1 MHFRIWVFLAAT
13 CINGLA
19 QVHADDGGPV
29 YTDPAEAD
37 SDFAFQGEYAGWQR
51 SQPSHRSSEP
61 IGLQVVARGDG
72 RFEAVKYTGGLPG
85 RSWFGESKYRL
96 SGQRVDS
103 FVELRGDLYDV
114 ILEDGGATVY
124 ARDGRLAGELKRVRR
139 ISPTMGLQPP
149 PDAVV
154 LFGSGE
160 SGRLKN
166 PRLTDDGLLLPGT
179 ETVQPYRDFRLHAE
193 FRLPYKPLATE
204 QARGNS
210 GLYLQGRYEVQILD
224 SFGLD
229 GLNNECGAL
238 YKLRAPDVNMCL
250 PPLEWQTYDIDFRAA
265 RFDGPTKTHAARIT
279 VWHNGV
285 PIHTNVA
292 IANKTGAGKPEG
304 PEPLPILL
312 QDHGNPVVFRNL
324 WLIETGEEAAPPWQ
338 PSPPVRIPPLPLRPL
353 L

>member
-1 MHFRIWVFLAAT
+1 MLVRTALFL
-13 CINGLA
+13 LA
-19 QVHADDGGPV
+19 VCVVPARLWGDDQKPV
-29 YTDPAEAD
+29 YTDAAQAD
-37 SDFAFQGEYAGWQR
+37 ADFAFQGEYVGWQR

-61 IGLQVVARGDG
+61 VGLQVVGRGDG

-85 RSWFGESKYRL
+85 RSWFGDSKYRL
-96 SGQRVDS
+96 AGQHVDS
-103 FVELRGDLYDV
+103 FVELRGELYDV
-114 ILEDGGATVY
+114 ILEDGKATIY
-124 ARDGRLAGELKRVRR
+124 GRDGRLAGELDQVRR
-139 ISPTMGLQPP
+139 ISPTMGLMPP

-154 LFGSGE
+154 LFGNGE
-160 SGRLKN
+160 SSRLKN
-166 PRLTDDGLLLPGT
+166 PQMTEDGLLLAGT
-179 ETVQPYRDFRLHAE
+179 ETAQPYRDFRLHAE
-193 FRLPYKPLATE
+193 FRLPYKPFATE

-224 SFGLD
+224 SFGLE

-265 RFDGPTKTHAARIT
+265 RFDGATKTHDARIT

-285 PIHTNVA
+285 LIHADVA
-292 IANKTGAGKPEG
+292 IANKTGAGRAEG
-304 PEPLPILL
+304 PEPMPILL

-324 WLIETGEEAAPPWQ
+324 WLIETGEQADAPWQ
-338 PSPPVRIPPLPLRPL
+338 PFPPMRIPPLPLRPL

>member
-1 MHFRIWVFLAAT
+1 MQVRTLFL
-13 CINGLA
+13 LA
-19 QVHADDGGPV
+19 LCVNLPAQLWGDDQNPL

-37 SDFAFQGEYAGWQR
+37 ADFAFQGEYAGWQR

-61 IGLQVVARGDG
+61 VGLQVVARGDG
-72 RFEAVKYTGGLPG
+72 RFDAVKYTGGLPG
-85 RSWFGESKYRL
+85 RNWFGDSKYRL
-96 SGQRVDS
+96 SGERIDS
-103 FVELRGDLYDV
+103 FVELRGELYDI
-114 ILEDGGATVY
+114 ILEEDGAATVY
-124 ARDGRLAGELKRVRR
+124 ARDGRVAGELERVRR
-139 ISPTMGLQPP
+139 ISPTLGLIPP

-154 LFGSGE
+154 LFGTGE

-166 PRLTDDGLLLPGT
+166 PKLTEDGLLLPGT
-179 ETVQPYRDFRLHAE
+179 ETAEPYRDFRLHAE
-193 FRLPYKPLATE
+193 FRLPYKPFANE
-204 QARGNS
+204 QSRGNS
-210 GLYLQGRYEVQILD
+210 GVYLQGRYEVQILD

-265 RFDGPTKTHAARIT
+265 RFDGATKTRDARIT

-285 PIHTNVA
+285 PVHADVA
-292 IANKTGAGKPEG
+292 IPNKTGAGKPEG

-324 WLIETGEEAAPPWQ
+324 WLIETGNDSYGLWRPFPPD
-338 PSPPVRIPPLPLRPL
+338 RLPPLPLQPL